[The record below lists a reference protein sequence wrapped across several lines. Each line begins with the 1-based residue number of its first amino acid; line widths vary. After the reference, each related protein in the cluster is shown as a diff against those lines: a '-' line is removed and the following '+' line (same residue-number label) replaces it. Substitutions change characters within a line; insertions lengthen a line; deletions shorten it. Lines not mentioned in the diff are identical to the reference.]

1 MSEYPHNTAT
11 ALAALYPDAPPDSW
25 QVFALSNGNTE
36 LSDWRLPGEPPTP
49 TEVSEYL
56 GSQAFADLQLAQ
68 ARESMIVSRLQA
80 RLALIQA
87 GLWASVELW
96 AQDPETPPEHLA
108 FFEDAS
114 NWQRNDSTLAAAA
127 TALGLTDE
135 QMDGLFALAAT
146 L

>member
-1 MSEYPHNTAT
+1 MIEYPAQTSL
-11 ALAALYPDAPPDSW
+11 ALAALYPAAPLDSW

-36 LSDWRLPGEPPTP
+36 LSDWQLSGDPPTP
-49 TEVSEYL
+49 TEISEYL

-68 ARESMIVSRLQA
+68 ARASMIVSRLQA

-87 GLWASVELW
+87 GLWSAVELW
-96 AQDPETPPEHLA
+96 AKNPETPPEHLA
-108 FFEDAS
+108 FFEDAAT
-114 NWQRNDSTLAAAA
+114 WQRNDATLSAAA
-127 TALGLTDE
+127 TALGLSDE